1 MSAFIR
7 AHAGRASGPGVQ
19 QASDSASARTVH
31 AAPTTTKTSLTCA
44 IGRPG
49 ALEAKATLLLGEHDC

>member
-19 QASDSASARTVH
+19 QASNSASARTVH
-31 AAPTTTKTSLTCA
+31 AAPTTKTSLTCA

-49 ALEAKATLLLGEHDC
+49 ALEAKATLLLGKHDC